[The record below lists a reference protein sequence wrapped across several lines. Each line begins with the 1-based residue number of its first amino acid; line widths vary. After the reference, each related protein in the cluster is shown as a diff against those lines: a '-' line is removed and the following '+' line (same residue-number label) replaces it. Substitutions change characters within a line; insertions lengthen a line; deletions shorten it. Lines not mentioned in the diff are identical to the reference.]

1 MTLRSDIE
9 EWLEGYADSQD
20 RGWDMADDHNDA
32 ALILRRCLAALPEW
46 VSVDERLPEKPGRYT
61 VLRPELGDG
70 DPLDAVRYLGDG
82 KWLGCRYFPA
92 TYWLDGLPP
101 PPQAQEEAK

>member
-1 MTLRSDIE
+1 MTLRSEIE
-9 EWLEGYADSQD
+9 NEIAPFRLVSDEDVL
-20 RGWDMADDHNDA
+20 RHI
-32 ALILRRCLAALPEW
+32 ALLRRCLAALPEW